1 LIAEVQVRTKSS
13 GSNSVVNERKEEVV
27 MLYRNGYWTTANP
40 DGQGYADEWV
50 EEGQLRNLGSNIG
63 IM

>member
-1 LIAEVQVRTKSS
+1 
-13 GSNSVVNERKEEVV
+13 